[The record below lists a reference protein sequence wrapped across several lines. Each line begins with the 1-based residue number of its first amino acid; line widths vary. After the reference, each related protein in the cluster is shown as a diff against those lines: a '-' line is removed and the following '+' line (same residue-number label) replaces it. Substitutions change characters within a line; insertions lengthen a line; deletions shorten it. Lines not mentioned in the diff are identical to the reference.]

1 MHTILTQHALRYPAW
16 TAADVYKLIHQAA
29 CGSEHA
35 LGAEADVRDRLML
48 ELATC
53 GVDLP
58 EPLIDPISP
67 DGQIVRV
74 HLRPFHRMH
83 LDPDALL
90 RAFVETARGYRPGVE
105 RLHAFM
111 SVAQEWSRAGALG
124 LSVDQVEQQLAAMQ
138 ASGFPAVHHSG
149 PYVQHYRPA
158 YRVVSRDFLTGEIA
172 AAA

>member
-1 MHTILTQHALRYPAW
+1 MHTILTQHALRYPEW

-35 LGAEADVRDRLML
+35 LGAEADVRDRLVL

-74 HLRPFHRMH
+74 HLRPFQRMQ
-83 LDPDALL
+83 LDPEALL

-105 RLHAFM
+105 RLRGFSSIA
-111 SVAQEWSRAGALG
+111 AELARAGALG
-124 LSVDQVEQQLAAMQ
+124 LSVDQIEQQLAVMQ
-138 ASGFPAVHHSG
+138 AAGLPAVHHSR

-158 YRVVSRDFLTGEIA
+158 YRVVSRDFLTGQIA